1 LRRAYD
7 GAHERRQNDP
17 VKPAPFIY
25 HDPRSR
31 SDLHDLLAR
40 LENTK
45 LLAGGQSLM
54 PMLNMRIVAPDHL
67 IDLNRMPGMAGIK
80 VSNDKIEIGAMTRQA
95 DLHHSPELAA
105 HLPVM
110 AAALDHVGHF
120 QTRARGTI
128 GGSCCHLDPA
138 AELPALCALYD
149 AEFNV
154 SGPNG
159 ARKIAAQDWFQGYL
173 QSALEESEVLESI
186 DFPRWPV
193 GSTRGFCKY
202 ARRSGDFAIAGAAA
216 LVAWRADATIE
227 RAAIVLFGVAP
238 QPVRLREVEH
248 SLVGSKLDREA
259 IRAIIDAA
267 KRIDAMSD
275 PYVSA
280 EYRRRLAGVTLER
293 ALIAASR
300 RTEQAT

>member
-1 LRRAYD
+1 
-7 GAHERRQNDP
+7 

-25 HDPRSR
+25 HDPCSR

-67 IDLNRMPGMAGIK
+67 IDLNRMPGLCGID
-80 VSNDKIEIGAMTRQA
+80 VTNHHIEIGAMTRQA
-95 DLHHSPELAA
+95 DLHRSREVAA
-105 HLPVM
+105 HLPIIVE
-110 AAALDHVGHF
+110 ALDHVGHF

-149 AEFNV
+149 AEFDV
-154 SGPNG
+154 SGPKR
-159 ARKIAAQDWFQGYL
+159 ARKVAAQDWFQGYL
-173 QSALEESEVLESI
+173 QSALAEDELLEHI
-186 DFPRWPV
+186 HLPRWPA
-193 GSTRGFCKY
+193 GTTYGFNEY

-227 RAAIVLFGVAP
+227 RAAIVLFGLGP
-238 QPVRLREVEH
+238 NPVRLSEMEQALIGTR
-248 SLVGSKLDREA
+248 LDAEA
-259 IRAIIDAA
+259 IRATVDAA
-267 KRIDAMSD
+267 KRIDTMSD

-280 EYRRRLAGVTLER
+280 HYRRRLAGIMVER
-293 ALIAASR
+293 ALASASR
-300 RTEQAT
+300 RAEMPA

>member
-1 LRRAYD
+1 M
-7 GAHERRQNDP
+7 
-17 VKPAPFIY
+17 KPAPFIY

-80 VSNDKIEIGAMTRQA
+80 VSNDRIEIGAMTRQA
-95 DLHHSPELAA
+95 DLHRSPEVAA
-105 HLPVM
+105 YLPIMVG
-110 AAALDHVGHF
+110 ALDHVGHF
-120 QTRARGTI
+120 QTRSRGTI

-149 AEFNV
+149 AEFEI

-173 QSALEESEVLESI
+173 QSALEESEVLENI
-186 DFPRWPV
+186 RFPLWPF
-193 GSTRGFCKY
+193 GATYGFCEY
-202 ARRSGDFAIAGAAA
+202 ARRRGDFAIAGAAA
-216 LVAWRADATIE
+216 LVAWRPDAMIE
-227 RAAIVLFGVAP
+227 RAAIALFGVAP

-280 EYRRRLAGVTLER
+280 DYRRRLAGVTLER

-300 RTEQAT
+300 RAEQAA